1 MSNDHGVVFDGGA
14 AAVTHVAKVVT
25 DGRSDAFAQSPIFPA
40 FSDALSENA
49 RMPGSIT
56 QALPMPPS
64 NLPPVSS
71 LPRPLTR
78 STLSSLLRAHL
89 SAPLSPGDALHA
101 CGSSVTSLLP
111 TLPLAVL
118 RLTHAKIH
126 AFPYKDVPAC
136 WLRAWAEGCLWRC
149 VELLEEAHG
158 EESKVERWLDEV
170 VRVLDMG
177 LIIGGGVGREEVFEW
192 AFAGLEE
199 LLATDGDGVEQLPAE
214 GEDQDQGG
222 RTSKRRKLDHCAGG
236 EEEDGEMTQASSPPK
251 TSTWKC
257 PSSFPA
263 PTIPPP
269 PLRNPIP
276 RVDAQT
282 FGFDAFQAH
291 LDQAKTTNPKHVKN
305 ENTNND
311 DEILDLPSPLI
322 ITNALTH
329 WPALADP
336 HRRWSD
342 PRYLLRRTLGGRR
355 LVPVEVGRSY
365 TDEGWGQR
373 IMSVREFMRRFMFE
387 TPGSDD
393 ERGALGGEGD
403 FVSREHGDEEGGD
416 EDEDRD
422 MTATGQQPPPATGY
436 LAQHDLL
443 SQIPALRA
451 DIGVPDYCHTNPPS
465 KPPPPPS
472 TSTSSPTAT
481 TTNTQPPPSPPP
493 DFPLINAW
501 FGPASTISPLHTDP
515 YHNILCQVVG
525 AKYVRLYAP
534 ALSPAMH
541 ARGVG
546 ADGVD
551 MGNTSEVDVGVA
563 IELEGDGE
571 DQSAPRRT
579 SAADDNNNPSS
590 EGLRQQQKEEKELR
604 RQAFEAQHP
613 GFLAARGVDAVL
625 GAGEALYVPKGW
637 WHYVTSLGPSF
648 SVSFWWDDGA
658 AAGRDGDGDMAA
670 GDEEAGGGR
679 MM

>member
-1 MSNDHGVVFDGGA
+1 
-14 AAVTHVAKVVT
+14 
-25 DGRSDAFAQSPIFPA
+25 
-40 FSDALSENA
+40 
-49 RMPGSIT
+49 
-56 QALPMPPS
+56 PS

-199 LLATDGDGVEQLPAE
+199 LLATDGD
-214 GEDQDQGG
+214 
-222 RTSKRRKLDHCAGG
+222 
-236 EEEDGEMTQASSPPK
+236 EDGEMTQASSPPK

-291 LDQAKTTNPKHVKN
+291 LDQAKTTNPKHDKN

-387 TPGSDD
+387 TPGS
-393 ERGALGGEGD
+393 
-403 FVSREHGDEEGGD
+403 
-416 EDEDRD
+416 
-422 MTATGQQPPPATGY
+422 QQPPPATGY

-613 GFLAARGVDAVL
+613 EFLAARGVDAVL

-648 SVSFWWDDGA
+648 SVSFWWD
-658 AAGRDGDGDMAA
+658 
-670 GDEEAGGGR
+670 
-679 MM
+679 